1 MLSHRPRQSLRLR
14 PAVGKTGL
22 RVSYTRIL
30 ELQTVVGK
38 IMGAISIDQL
48 LKNPAKLIEEAE
60 SGQVAIVT
68 KGGRPVLLAIP
79 YDERLA
85 KEDVH
90 VAVAVRLYQNE
101 VVSLGRAARIAGLS
115 LSEFIDRLGALN
127 IPVIRYPPEE
137 LERELAEFG

>member
-1 MLSHRPRQSLRLR
+1 
-14 PAVGKTGL
+14 
-22 RVSYTRIL
+22 
-30 ELQTVVGK
+30 
-38 IMGAISIDQL
+38 MGTISIEQL
-48 LKNPAKLIEEAE
+48 LKSPAKLIEEAE

-85 KEDVH
+85 KEGVY

-115 LSEFIDRLGALN
+115 LSEFIDRLGALD
-127 IPVIRYPPEE
+127 IPVIRYLPEE
-137 LERELAEFG
+137 LARELAEFG